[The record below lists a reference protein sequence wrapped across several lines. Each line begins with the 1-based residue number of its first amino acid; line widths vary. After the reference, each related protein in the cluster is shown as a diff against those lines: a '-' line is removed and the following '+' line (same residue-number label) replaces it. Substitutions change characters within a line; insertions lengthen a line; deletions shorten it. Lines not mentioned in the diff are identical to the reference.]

1 MNGSSSKNHSKGA
14 CNNKK
19 GIDEETEVRAL
30 ASLYSQTPQYRRSWD
45 WPKSGGIPKTAVL
58 GVIYNLQHPYLG
70 LENGRRY
77 WEGGGM
83 GGRRYWGGTTVN
95 FKYGAS
101 LPVTVL
107 CQFTSD
113 RTVLITFRTL
123 HYADNPLHKC
133 VG

>member
-1 MNGSSSKNHSKGA
+1 MKFQPDQELEGILHKSKPICGQMNGSSSKNHSKGA

-83 GGRRYWGGTTVN
+83 GGRRYWGGGDDC
-95 FKYGAS
+95 K
-101 LPVTVL
+101 L
-107 CQFTSD
+107 
-113 RTVLITFRTL
+113 
-123 HYADNPLHKC
+123 
-133 VG
+133 